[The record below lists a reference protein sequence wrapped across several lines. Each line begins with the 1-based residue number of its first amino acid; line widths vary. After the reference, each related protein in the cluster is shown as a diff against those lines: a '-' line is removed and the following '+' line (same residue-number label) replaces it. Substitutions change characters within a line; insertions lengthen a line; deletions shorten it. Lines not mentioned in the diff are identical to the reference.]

1 MKMSDKKVEVTY
13 QGIGFPGLLTILFIA
28 LKLTNQ
34 IDWDW
39 VWVLSPLWLPL
50 AIILII
56 LGGMVSAAIFTAA
69 TIGVREF
76 FRKPK

>member
-1 MKMSDKKVEVTY
+1 MSDKKTTVTY
-13 QGIGFPGLLTILFIA
+13 NGIGFPGILTILFIA

-39 VWVLSPLWLPL
+39 IWVISPLWLPL

-56 LGGMVSAAIFTAA
+56 FGSIIGAAIFFASI
-69 TIGVREF
+69 IGILSLFLKSER
-76 FRKPK
+76 

>member
-1 MKMSDKKVEVTY
+1 MSDKKVEVTY

-39 VWVLSPLWLPL
+39 IWVLSPLWLPV

-56 LGGMVSAAIFTAA
+56 FASIFGAAIFLASM
-69 TIGVREF
+69 IGILSLF
-76 FRKPK
+76 SKK